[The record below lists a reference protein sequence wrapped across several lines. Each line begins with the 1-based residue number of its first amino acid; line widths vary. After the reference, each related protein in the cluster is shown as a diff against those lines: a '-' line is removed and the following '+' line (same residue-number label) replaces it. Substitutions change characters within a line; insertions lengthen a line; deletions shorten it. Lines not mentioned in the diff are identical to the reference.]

1 MCLKTL
7 CLWNFILVM
16 QGSSTRSTISLLLLY
31 KFQTIILTRERAGKI
46 LNESWDSSMFPCPQM
61 VRWSDVTNPW
71 DVKVFLLTELY
82 DNKVKWTVNRLI
94 QLLPCSKVRHP
105 ENRWPADAQTAQT
118 QQKARSRAHSSSC
131 KSSLCCHPY
140 PRYYGSGRAHLA
152 ECDNHT
158 SWVLTL
164 WPDKWCEEAR
174 YECKCLSRSFT
185 AVPTSGKLLTPVL
198 HSSLFNIPLTASY
211 EHL

>member
-1 MCLKTL
+1 MQPRPRKLGQHLQVWANEIIHPFNLYQSICIKKGNYSWIIPSLFLSSYFTSLELGNFFYIDMCLKTL

-46 LNESWDSSMFPCPQM
+46 LNKSWDSSMFPCPQM

-105 ENRWPADAQTAQT
+105 ENRWLADAQTAQT

-131 KSSLCCHPY
+131 RSSLCCHP
-140 PRYYGSGRAHLA
+140 
-152 ECDNHT
+152 
-158 SWVLTL
+158 
-164 WPDKWCEEAR
+164 
-174 YECKCLSRSFT
+174 
-185 AVPTSGKLLTPVL
+185 
-198 HSSLFNIPLTASY
+198 
-211 EHL
+211 